1 MRIFCLGQKYEFLL
15 EHLAHN
21 VVEMKGDNRCCTLC
35 ETVCRFEADK
45 CTLSGRSD
53 EHRQFFNKPKI
64 VCVVSSGKAR
74 RFALYRHRSAA
85 RRREGCVLSSAK
97 IKVFFRMRR
106 VLSKENGV
114 KKLGGRDV

>member
-45 CTLSGRSD
+45 SEMGIIVFGKS
-53 EHRQFFNKPKI
+53 KI
-64 VCVVSSGKAR
+64 VCVEAWEAPGLSRYIDTAV
-74 RFALYRHRSAA
+74 
-85 RRREGCVLSSAK
+85 RREEGRV
-97 IKVFFRMRR
+97 VFCQVQR
-106 VLSKENGV
+106 
-114 KKLGGRDV
+114 

>member
-45 CTLSGRSD
+45 SEMGIIVFGKS
-53 EHRQFFNKPKI
+53 KI
-64 VCVVSSGKAR
+64 VCVEAWEAPGLSRYIDTAV
-74 RFALYRHRSAA
+74 
-85 RRREGCVLSSAK
+85 RREEGRV
-97 IKVFFRMRR
+97 VFC
-106 VLSKENGV
+106 
-114 KKLGGRDV
+114 